1 MLTFYFAPG
10 SSSMAPHI
18 ALHEIGCPFEPRPL
32 SFHNRDTR
40 TPEFLALNPAGKVPV
55 LVVDGRPIPEVLAI
69 LTYLARAFPQAGLL
83 PHDDLAAEGQA
94 LAWMSFIASTV
105 HPVRKQGLEAARAT
119 YQMLDDMLG
128 EAEWAVG
135 GRYSIADIH
144 LFRLFWRFRGSLNPG
159 PGEFPH
165 LNAHYDRMMARPAV
179 KRTIEIESAIGYQLP
194 A

>member
-18 ALHEIGCPFEPRPL
+18 ALHEVGADFEPRPL
-32 SFHNRDTR
+32 SFHNRETH

-69 LTYLARAFPQAGLL
+69 LHYLARAYPEASLL
-83 PHDDLAAEGQA
+83 PADDLVAEA
-94 LAWMSFIASTV
+94 ETLAWMSFIASTV
-105 HPVRKQGLEAARAT
+105 HPVRRQGLEVARAT
-119 YQMLDDMLG
+119 YQMLDDKLG
-128 EAEWAVG
+128 DRDWAVA

-144 LFRLFWRFRGSLNPG
+144 MFRLFWRFRNSLDPRPG
-159 PGEFPH
+159 DFPN
-165 LNAHYDRMMARPAV
+165 LSAHYERMMARPAV
-179 KRTIEIESAIGYQLP
+179 RKTIEIEAAIGYQLP

>member
-1 MLTFYFAPG
+1 MLTLYFAPG

-32 SFHNRDTR
+32 SFHNHETR
-40 TPEFLALNPAGKVPV
+40 TPEFRALNPPGKVPV

-69 LTYLARAFPQAGLL
+69 LTYLARAYPDAGLL
-83 PHDDLAAEGQA
+83 PRDDLVAEAQA

-105 HPVRKQGLEAARAT
+105 HPVRKQGLEVARST
-119 YQMLDDMLG
+119 YQMVDDMLG
-128 EAEWAVG
+128 EKDWVVD

-144 LFRLFWRFRGSLNPG
+144 LFRLFWRFRRSLDPG
-159 PGEFPH
+159 PGEFPN
-165 LNAHYDRMMARPAV
+165 LVRHYDRMMARPAV
-179 KRTIEIESAIGYQLP
+179 RKTIEIESAIGYQLP